1 MAVQAVIDYN
11 KNMEGELYL
20 LIADAEKCFD
30 NLLLEDCG
38 NELYRIGFPVN
49 EIEAIEEM
57 NRNITAEIET
67 PFGRTENI
75 KIERAVKQGSVMGPT
90 MCIVE
95 TDRVND
101 INEKTITTI
110 GAETEIESVIFVD
123 DIMGMGT
130 KSTIEKVG
138 RNMREM
144 EIKKKFTF
152 SKEKTKII
160 KIETKKRKRTEEEDI
175 PVVTVKKGRIEKTD
189 KEKYLGE
196 WINSKGDNKI
206 KIEKKKEKI
215 PFMIQQIR
223 KYGNYERVGK
233 MDMKVRMNV
242 LDRVIMPT
250 ILYGMELWTNVTKKE
265 KEELERIHGQILK
278 GTFEQKITTP
288 YWGIIAETGIWPI
301 NERVD
306 HMKLMLAYD
315 IMKKE
320 KGLSKKIVE
329 AQEDMNFG
337 WYKEVKERA
346 EAYGIETER
355 EEYERTKKEWKEMIT
370 KKIEGRIKEKIKNE
384 CRVKTKLRNIEQWQR
399 RRYIDECR
407 KDECRDI
414 MEIRLNMIEASL
426 RRRILKE
433 DMEKMYCAERVE

>member
-1 MAVQAVIDYN
+1 MPEELETVLIKFIYKEKGKKDEMKNQRGIFITSIITKLFEKIIRNRNKEKLQENISIYQNGALEKMGTRDNIMVVQAVIDYN
-11 KNMEGELYL
+11 KNMEGELFL
-20 LIADAEKCFD
+20 LIADAETCFD
-30 NLLLEDCG
+30 KLLLEDCG

-223 KYGNYERVGK
+223 KLQKSREDGYGS
-233 MDMKVRMNV
+233 
-242 LDRVIMPT
+242 
-250 ILYGMELWTNVTKKE
+250 
-265 KEELERIHGQILK
+265 Q
-278 GTFEQKITTP
+278 
-288 YWGIIAETGIWPI
+288 
-301 NERVD
+301 
-306 HMKLMLAYD
+306 
-315 IMKKE
+315 
-320 KGLSKKIVE
+320 
-329 AQEDMNFG
+329 
-337 WYKEVKERA
+337 
-346 EAYGIETER
+346 
-355 EEYERTKKEWKEMIT
+355 
-370 KKIEGRIKEKIKNE
+370 NE
-384 CRVKTKLRNIEQWQR
+384 CTR
-399 RRYIDECR
+399 
-407 KDECRDI
+407 
-414 MEIRLNMIEASL
+414 
-426 RRRILKE
+426 
-433 DMEKMYCAERVE
+433 